1 MQVLNRW
8 NYKRRLSK
16 CIYQKCDLIVRSL
29 TRWPSSIT
37 PLRFLLDAIAGEKL
51 RRKQISQRSQRSSI
65 SVAKSNSADVAIETT
80 EKEDVKPTI
89 QADDN
94 NAKQSET
101 QQVDDE
107 LDELMQ
113 EDTTESSS
121 KPSGR
126 KSGIRQSRI
135 STAAA
140 PAAPNAESASAS
152 GSVKRRRAS
161 FSDTDDELLESAGLT
176 STKRARND
184 WMLVCDL
191 SVLLISK
198 LMYYYLVRSSDP
210 QNMYQYITLEP

>member
-1 MQVLNRW
+1 
-8 NYKRRLSK
+8 
-16 CIYQKCDLIVRSL
+16 
-29 TRWPSSIT
+29 
-37 PLRFLLDAIAGEKL
+37 
-51 RRKQISQRSQRSSI
+51 
-65 SVAKSNSADVAIETT
+65 
-80 EKEDVKPTI
+80 
-89 QADDN
+89 
-94 NAKQSET
+94 
-101 QQVDDE
+101 
-107 LDELMQ
+107 MQ

-184 WMLVCDL
+184 
-191 SVLLISK
+191 
-198 LMYYYLVRSSDP
+198 
-210 QNMYQYITLEP
+210 